1 MDVGSCKVHKTPLKH
16 LRDGRWKLQPTNIL
30 LTLYSKALT
39 SSRFLENLHHMFFKL
54 QSVDFNQAA
63 VSIKAAKP
71 SKDWQQ
77 TR

>member
-1 MDVGSCKVHKTPLKH
+1 
-16 LRDGRWKLQPTNIL
+16 
-30 LTLYSKALT
+30 
-39 SSRFLENLHHMFFKL
+39 MFFKL